1 MHSLHFFYHTQ
12 NLRSGERKRS
22 NSRIPTRPKK
32 QTIESSSAN
41 RSNARARGKKKSE
54 KILKKREEEQ
64 IAQLHQFGIDPVD
77 FKRWRASLEKKGR
90 INLKISEL
98 RAMYLRRQAYK
109 KVLSS
114 SVGNLFSKT

>member
-1 MHSLHFFYHTQ
+1 MVKL
-12 NLRSGERKRS
+12 LG
-22 NSRIPTRPKK
+22 
-32 QTIESSSAN
+32 
-41 RSNARARGKKKSE
+41 KSE

-114 SVGNLFSKT
+114 SVGNLFSKK